1 MARSDYASLTR
12 AELLTVI
19 ERLEARIVQQNARI
33 KQLEDLLD
41 KATRGGK
48 RQAAPFSKGSPQPDP
63 QRPGR
68 KPGEAH
74 GRHAHREV
82 PSTPPD
88 EIIDVPTPSSCPDC
102 GGAVREEAVVQQH
115 QIEIP
120 RRPIHRRFDI
130 HVGRCRC
137 CGRRIQPRHA
147 LQTSDA
153 LGAAACQLGA
163 DAQAGIAL
171 MKNRYGLS
179 YGDIVGLFQDV
190 FGIALSPGGAA
201 RTVQRTAARSEPVY
215 DHLAGMVRRSNAVC
229 PDETGWKIGGLL
241 HWLWDFVTQRV
252 TLYVVRPSR
261 GFDVL
266 TEVLGADYGGR
277 MTHDGWAP
285 YDRLRNAVHQQC
297 LAHLLRRAREL
308 LDRATRGAKRFPHR
322 LKALLQDA
330 LALRDRRAAGAVGDH
345 GLAVARGRLE
355 NRMDDLMAMRL
366 TYAPNATFQAHLQR
380 HRDEIFTFLY
390 DPRFDAT
397 NWRAEQ
403 AIRPA
408 VVNRKVF
415 GGNRTTAGA
424 HALEV
429 LASLFATCRQ
439 HGRDALQ
446 YLSHLLQL
454 HPPLAANHLLLP
466 LSRNTARSRR

>member
-1 MARSDYASLTR
+1 MARGDYEQLSR
-12 AELLTVI
+12 EELLTVI
-19 ERLEARIVQQNARI
+19 ERLEDRIVRQDAHIARQDARI

-41 KATRGGK
+41 QATRGNK
-48 RQAAPFSKGSPQPDP
+48 RQAAPFSKGPPKP
-63 QRPGR
+63 EPRRPGR
-68 KPGEAH
+68 KPGEDH
-74 GRHAHREV
+74 GRHGHREA
-82 PSTPPD
+82 PMTRPD
-88 EIIDVPTPSSCPDC
+88 EIIDVPAPSSCSDC
-102 GGAVREEAVVQQH
+102 GGRVREEAVVHQH

-137 CGRRIQPRHA
+137 CGKRIQPRHP

-163 DAQAGIAL
+163 EAQTTIAL

-179 YGDIVGLFQDV
+179 YGDIVGLFKDLY
-190 FGIALSPGGAA
+190 GISLSPGGAA
-201 RTVQRTAARSEPVY
+201 RAVQRAAGRSEPVY
-215 DHLAGMVRRSNAVC
+215 DLMAGMVRDSDGVC
-229 PDETGWKIGGLL
+229 PDETGWKIGGRL
-241 HWLWDFVTQRV
+241 HWLWDFVTDRV
-252 TLYVVRPSR
+252 TLYVIRPSR

-266 TEVLGADYGGR
+266 AEVLGADYGGR

-285 YDRLRNAVHQQC
+285 YDRLREAVHQQC
-297 LAHLLRRAREL
+297 VAHLLRRAKEL

-322 LKALLQDA
+322 LKTLLQDA
-330 LALRDRRAAGAVGDH
+330 LALRDRRAAGAVSEH

-355 NRMDDLMAMRL
+355 NRLDDLVAMRL
-366 TYAPNATFQAHLQR
+366 SYAPNATFQAHLQK

-424 HALEV
+424 HALEI
-429 LASLFATCRQ
+429 LSSLFATCRQ
-439 HGRDALQ
+439 HGGDALD
-446 YLSHLLQL
+446 YLSQLLRL
-454 HPPLAANHLLLP
+454 HPAHPARHMPLP
-466 LSRNTARSRR
+466 FK